1 MNILLSFPCLAVT
14 RLAAGL
20 RTARIVAGGALLL
33 GCAFALTACA
43 EEVHY
48 DVLVTSQGG
57 KLVIGGYD
65 DGLNAAI
72 APLNV
77 FGGESLGLGTL
88 DPYLSDGEPGFRAVS
103 QAFLNDPAKTDPAG
117 VYTALSGTTNLT
129 FTFQPITIGA
139 TTRNLFFWDG
149 VGGVD
154 FSPLTAGYALSLQK
168 SGFGG
173 WTRTITGTSA
183 GVVTGATI
191 QETGADGAVH
201 QHLVTEIAD
210 NGAGPATG
218 FYLFSLQFQM
228 NGFTPSD
235 NAYFVFGAYDAE
247 NPPDLV
253 AFEAAHGAAELWVEN
268 NLVAVPEPSSVALA
282 GLGVAGALAAGWRR
296 RRRAAAA
303 NPPGAKVGR

>member
-1 MNILLSFPCLAVT
+1 VPAS
-14 RLAAGL
+14 
-20 RTARIVAGGALLL
+20 
-33 GCAFALTACA
+33 A

-88 DPYLSDGEPGFRAVS
+88 DPYLSDGEPGIRAVS
-103 QAFLNDPAKTDPAG
+103 QAFLNDPTKTDPAG
-117 VYTALSGTTNLT
+117 VYTALSGSTNLT
-129 FTFQPITIGA
+129 FTFQPITIGG

-183 GVVTGATI
+183 GIVPGATI
-191 QETGADGAVH
+191 QQTEADGTVH

-218 FYLFSLQFQM
+218 FYLFSMQFQM

-235 NAYFVFGAYDAE
+235 NAYFVFGAYDAN

-253 AFEAAHGAAELWVEN
+253 AFEAAHGAAEDWVSD
-268 NLVAVPEPSSVALA
+268 NLVAVPEPSSILLA
-282 GLGVAGALAAGWRR
+282 GAGAVGALAARR
-296 RRRAAAA
+296 RR
-303 NPPGAKVGR
+303 VGRGRRD